1 LEESVAR
8 RTESKSAV
16 LAGTGT
22 PIEAVIY
29 VVRGRKVILDADL
42 GKLYGVETK
51 ALNRAL
57 MRNRKRFPHDFVF
70 QLNRGELDRLRCQFG
85 TSNDRSRRARGGR
98 RYLPYVF
105 TEHGAIMA
113 AGILNSDRAVAVSV
127 AVVRAFIRLRKAVI
141 SHADLRERLDELE
154 ARYDAQFKGVFDA
167 IRRLMEPPARASR
180 RIGFRPEMRS
190 AVDQA

>member
-1 LEESVAR
+1 MAR

-70 QLNRGELDRLRCQFG
+70 QLNRVEL
-85 TSNDRSRRARGGR
+85 
-98 RYLPYVF
+98 
-105 TEHGAIMA
+105 
-113 AGILNSDRAVAVSV
+113 AV
-127 AVVRAFIRLRKAVI
+127 
-141 SHADLRERLDELE
+141 
-154 ARYDAQFKGVFDA
+154 
-167 IRRLMEPPARASR
+167 
-180 RIGFRPEMRS
+180 
-190 AVDQA
+190 